1 MSSTDHLGN
10 GNLLVP
16 AAVQAGGAALEPE
29 TASGRLTA
37 PDVGRQQSAFSPQ
50 RSLQLCPGRC
60 CWDSRR
66 GRLQVD
72 PGKVQRIQSVFL
84 VAMTTSSVQTLS
96 LFSWHVLLQSN
107 PLNKAAGRS
116 QTE

>member
-50 RSLQLCPGRC
+50 RS
-60 CWDSRR
+60 
-66 GRLQVD
+66 
-72 PGKVQRIQSVFL
+72 
-84 VAMTTSSVQTLS
+84 
-96 LFSWHVLLQSN
+96 VLDG
-107 PLNKAAGRS
+107 AAGTVGEDVSRWILAKCRESS
-116 QTE
+116 QSFWLP